1 MARINNEARV
11 YLALDFIEIQ
21 VFLTIKVF
29 MDQLSVILVFFF
41 LILFI
46 AASLIYKI
54 KMKMLDVFFIFITTR
69 DDDTNCYDVS
79 YIIFL
84 IKTILFWYFK
94 NLN

>member
-54 KMKMLDVFFIFITTR
+54 KMKMLDVFF
-69 DDDTNCYDVS
+69 
-79 YIIFL
+79 
-84 IKTILFWYFK
+84 YFY
-94 NLN
+94 NDL